1 MVGQPL
7 CLVAGA
13 RARGA
18 WRVVL
23 DDARGAAGSLRAA
36 LGSGASGRARMLRE
50 MCLVASRARWQKQYQ
65 GPRARR
71 VMLVL
76 YVSAARRGPVG
87 RSVLVLLWRAPAFA
101 RVRVLA
107 VLDTSAV
114 GRLGTPICTH
124 PREIPAIWG

>member
-13 RARGA
+13 RARGG

-23 DDARGAAGSLRAA
+23 DDARGAAGSLLKG
-36 LGSGASGRARMLRE
+36 LGRRRSHGRARMLLL
-50 MCLVASRARWQKQYQ
+50 CLLVCESCVAKKYQ
-65 GPRARR
+65 GRRPRG

-87 RSVLVLLWRAPAFA
+87 GLSWFFGA
-101 RVRVLA
+101 RLCLSRGPEGIRRYTVTLIS
-107 VLDTSAV
+107 LD
-114 GRLGTPICTH
+114 H
-124 PREIPAIWG
+124 